1 MSTFNASIN
10 SQAFNI
16 ATENELAVVL
26 SHYSSDFVFTVVND
40 AMKKRFNGVP
50 VTVTSNV
57 VGAWEQNF
65 KVIMGRYGEQNI
77 PEVCKV
83 RDETYKEI
91 INTICKEF
99 GLNFTID
106 ENVDLYTAA
115 FHLYDLFVCNFA
127 NNMIT
132 FFGNYIYR
140 ERDAIY
146 ESLNLND
153 LRKNKDTSSA
163 YGRKVFKD
171 TKLGIINANIDMV
184 VTEVC
189 SLDFPFYAIIGS
201 IYGMNSE
208 ITKYIVS
215 IVSADREFFDKT
227 YKSLLMTDIRP
238 EIITGIRFKLQELA
252 MADAQIDGGSIVNTN
267 KEE

>member
-65 KVIMGRYGEQNI
+65 KVIIARYGEQNT

-83 RDETYKEI
+83 RNETYKEI
-91 INTICKEF
+91 IDTICKEF

-106 ENVDLYTAA
+106 ESVDLYTAA
-115 FHLYDLFVCNFA
+115 YHLYDLFVCNFA

-132 FFGNYIYR
+132 FFANYIYR
-140 ERDAIY
+140 EKDSIY
-146 ESLNLND
+146 ESLNLVE
-153 LRKNKDTSSA
+153 LRKNKDTSSV

-184 VTEVC
+184 ITEIC
-189 SLDFPFYAIIGS
+189 SLDFPFYSIVGS

-208 ITKYIVS
+208 LTKYIVS
-215 IVSADREFFDKT
+215 IVSADKEFFDKT

-238 EIITGIRFKLQELA
+238 EIITGIRFKLQEMA
-252 MADAQIDGGSIVNTN
+252 MAEAQIDNINISAT
-267 KEE
+267 EEK